1 MSISRNPNWKHIFT
15 SDLGQVGG
23 FCSGTPFYSIKKTD
37 CLDITEILLKVAL
50 NTTTFILTPPSP
62 NFLWL
67 LPFYEDSVK
76 SLIQQKL

>member
-50 NTTTFILTPPSP
+50 NTTTFILTPRPQISYGCYL
-62 NFLWL
+62 FMKIL
-67 LPFYEDSVK
+67 
-76 SLIQQKL
+76 